1 MKQKIINALTRN
13 FGLKLLALVFSFLL
27 WLAVVNVDD
36 PTVPKTLPVRVNVIN
51 EDVLKDKG
59 MTYKLKDGI
68 NIVNVKFSAKRS
80 IMEKISSSDFTA
92 TADMEQLQNEER
104 VPVTV
109 VANSYENAIKIS
121 EKQNYLLVELEKE
134 ESKRFAIEAKTT
146 GTLESGLEVEEL
158 KCSPTVITV
167 KGPEG
172 EVNKIAKVEA
182 LVDVT
187 DNTSD
192 FTDVAVPKFY
202 DKKGIEIKD
211 LSDLRFSV
219 NSVNVS
225 VHFANRKTV
234 DIVPKTSGTLSSN
247 LTLDEIKTDP
257 SSVII
262 MGEPEALNNVSS
274 ITIPDSVINLSNL
287 NGSFTTSVDI
297 SSYLPNGVS
306 LAEGSPSRV
315 TIYVLMAGESH
326 KEVEIPASNISFTNV
341 VNGQTVALND
351 SNIKINVFGSE
362 DSLKKLDVSQIK
374 GTIDCSTLTIGD
386 KHNVVV
392 QFDNPDGITIQNTS
406 VSVAVAE
413 DKNSNAQSTDNTEGN
428 EE

>member
-274 ITIPDSVINLSNL
+274 IIPDSVINLSNL

-351 SNIKINVFGSE
+351 SNIKVNVFGSE